1 MNKKNVALKPIYEY
15 LILTFASFLM
25 GFGIYFFRFPNNFSF
40 GGVTGMAVILARFIP
55 LSASTITFI
64 LNILLLIL
72 GVLVLGKSFG
82 LKTAYTTIML
92 SVSMSLFEFLFP
104 MSGPLTDEPILECC
118 YAVILPALASAII
131 FNMDASSGGTDII
144 AMILNKYAPIN
155 IGTALLMA
163 DFLVAVSAFSFS
175 VKTGLFSALGW
186 FAKSLVIDGVIESIN
201 KCKVFTIVCTNPDII
216 TDFITKELDRSA
228 TISEAVGAYTHDKRY
243 VVTSIVSRSQAVRL
257 RNFIRCT
264 EPDSF
269 ITITNSSEIIGNG
282 FRLHV

>member
-1 MNKKNVALKPIYEY
+1 MNKKNVAIKPLYEY
-15 LILTFASFLM
+15 GILTFASFLM

-72 GVLVLGKSFG
+72 GIIVLGKSFG
-82 LKTAYTTIML
+82 MKTAYTTVML
-92 SVSMSLFEFLFP
+92 SISMSLFEFLFP
-104 MSGPLTDEPILECC
+104 LSAPLTDEPIIECC

-155 IGTALLMA
+155 IGTALLLA

-175 VKTGLFSALGW
+175 IKTGLFSVLGW

-201 KCKVFTIVCTNPDII
+201 KCKVFTIVCGNPDKI
-216 TDFITKELDRSA
+216 TEYIMKELDRSA

-243 VVTSIVSRSQAVRL
+243 VITSIVGRSQAVRL
-257 RNFIRCT
+257 RNFIRRT

-269 ITITNSSEIIGNG
+269 ITISNSSEIIGNG
-282 FRLHV
+282 FRSHI

>member
-175 VKTGLFSALGW
+175 IKTGLFSALGW

-201 KCKVFTIVCTNPDII
+201 KCKVFTIVCTNPDTI
-216 TDFITKELDRSA
+216 TNFITKELDRSA

-257 RNFIRCT
+257 RNFIRRT